1 MNSKK
6 ALAGMLAISMCA
18 ALFGGCGAETP
29 TDAPAAT
36 TAAAAG
42 GEASEET
49 TAATTAST
57 EGLSIETSAV
67 EAETTPED
75 LTDAQYWKDFYGTD
89 SLIQL
94 TAFSELANYN
104 GKATGWFAQILK
116 DKFNCE
122 VTIVPATDGAF
133 DTRMEAGNLGDLVV
147 FGSDGGN
154 YQRAAKEGML
164 FDWEEDGLIDE
175 FGAYTRDNMPYALNK
190 NRTFNESF
198 GAGSKIFGFGHNVAT
213 SPEDHEAF
221 FYTMDMRW
229 DLYKQLNY
237 PKMSTLDDLYDVFVQ
252 MKELQPTDANG
263 KESYAMSLWPD
274 WDGNM
279 VMYVKAFATCWYG
292 MDEMGFG
299 LYDVE
304 NGVYHDA
311 TEEGGPYL
319 TSLKF
324 FNKLYRAGLIDPNSM
339 TQTYNEMSE
348 KVQAG
353 GVFFSIFDYAGS
365 ALYNTEDH
373 LTEGKGMYPVV
384 PDEARPLCYGMNV
397 MGGNRIWT
405 IGASTEYP
413 ELVMAIINYLVTPE
427 GCMTSWYGPKD
438 LCWYYDE
445 EGHTCLTEFG
455 ETCQAD
461 KKNTTMPA
469 EWGGGSYNDGSFQVN
484 NTTWTRDAKNPDSN
498 GETYNLENWVSRR
511 HDTDYDILSDWRTW
525 SGFYNSQ
532 EYMDSV
538 PHKTSIATAYSET
551 DRSDELK
558 VIWQQVADCI
568 VTDSWK
574 AVYAATDEEYES
586 YVNDMISKIHE
597 YDPNGE
603 CLAYCNNEAAK
614 RDALEDAVRAVK

>member
-1 MNSKK
+1 MKK
-6 ALAGMLAISMCA
+6 NRTTAGILAACMCA
-18 ALFGGCGAETP
+18 SLLAGCGAEKPADLET
-29 TDAPAAT
+29 AAT
-36 TAAAAG
+36 TAAG
-42 GEASEET
+42 GEQTTTEAAS
-49 TAATTAST
+49 ATTT
-57 EGLSIETSAV
+57 EALVIETEAV
-67 EAETTPED
+67 TAETTPED
-75 LTDAQYWKDFYGTD
+75 TIDAQYWKDYYNTND
-89 SLIQL
+89 LIQL

-122 VTIVPATDGAF
+122 VTIVPSTDGAF
-133 DTRMEAGNLGDLVV
+133 DTRMESGNLGDLVV
-147 FGSDGGN
+147 FGSDGSN

-175 FGAYTRDNMPYALNK
+175 FGAYTRDNMPYALKK
-190 NRTFNESF
+190 NRSFNESF
-198 GAGSKIFGFGHNVAT
+198 GAGDHIYGFGHNVAT
-213 SPEDHEAF
+213 SPDDHDAF
-221 FYTMDMRW
+221 FYTMDIRW
-229 DLYKQLNY
+229 DLYKQLDY
-237 PKMSTLDDLYDVFVQ
+237 PKMSSLDDLYDVFVK
-252 MKELQPTDANG
+252 MKELQPTDVNG

-279 VMYVKAFATCWYG
+279 VMYVKAFATCYWG

-304 NGVYHDA
+304 TGEYHDT

-319 TSLKF
+319 TALKF
-324 FNKLYRAGLIDPNSM
+324 FNKCFRAGLIDPNSM

-365 ALYNTEDH
+365 AIYNTEEH
-373 LTEGKGMYPVV
+373 LNEGKGMYPVV
-384 PDEARPLCYGMNV
+384 PSDATPLCYGMNV

-461 KKNTTMPA
+461 KKNTMMPA
-469 EWGGGSYNDGSFQVN
+469 EWGGGTYNDGSFQVN
-484 NTTWTRDAKNPDSN
+484 NTTWTRDATNPDSN
-498 GETYNLENWVSRR
+498 GETYNAENWISRR
-511 HDTDYDILSDWRTW
+511 HDTEYEILADWRNW

-532 EYMDSV
+532 EYMNSV

-551 DRSDELK
+551 EQSDELK

-568 VTDSWK
+568 KTYSWN
-574 AVYAATDEEYES
+574 AVYAQSDEEYDQIVS
-586 YVNDMISKIHE
+586 DMIAKIHE

-603 CLAYCNNEAAK
+603 CLKHCNEEAAK
-614 RDALEDAVRAVK
+614 RCALEDVVRNGG

>member
-1 MNSKK
+1 MKTRRTM
-6 ALAGMLAISMCA
+6 AGLLAASMCA
-18 ALFGGCGAETP
+18 GLMAGCGAQTP
-29 TDAPAAT
+29 DTQSVTTAAGNDTAAT
-36 TAAAAG
+36 TAAQ
-42 GEASEET
+42 
-49 TAATTAST
+49 AAT
-57 EGLSIETSAV
+57 EPLIVETSAQ
-67 EAETTPED
+67 EAQITPED
-75 LTDAQYWKDFYGTD
+75 NTDAAYWKDFYGTD
-89 SLIQL
+89 ELIQL

-122 VTIVPATDGAF
+122 VTIIPATDGAF
-133 DTRMEAGNLGDLVV
+133 DTRMESGNLGDLVV
-147 FGSDGGN
+147 FGSDGSN
-154 YQRAAKEGML
+154 YQRAAKEGKL

-175 FGAYTRDNMPYALNK
+175 YGSYVRDNMPYALKK
-190 NRTFNESF
+190 NRTFNDSF
-198 GAGSKIFGFGHNVAT
+198 GAGDVIYGFGHNVAT
-213 SPEDHEAF
+213 SPDEHEAF

-229 DLYKQLNY
+229 DLYKELKY
-237 PKMSTLDDLYDVFVQ
+237 PKMSTLDDLYNVFVQ

-304 NGVYHDA
+304 NGVYHDC
-311 TEEGGPYL
+311 TEEDGPYL
-319 TSLKF
+319 TILKF
-324 FNKLYRAGLIDPNSM
+324 FNKCYRAGLIDPNSM

-348 KVQAG
+348 KVAAG

-365 ALYNTEDH
+365 ALYNTEEH

-384 PDEARPLCYGMNV
+384 PSDATPLCYGMNV
-397 MGGNRIWT
+397 MGGNRLWT
-405 IGASTEYP
+405 IGSNTEYP

-445 EGHTCLTEFG
+445 EGNTCLTEFG

-461 KKNTTMPA
+461 KKGTMMPA

-484 NTTWTRDAKNPDSN
+484 NTTWTRDASNPDSN
-498 GETYNLENWVSRR
+498 GETYNLENWKSRR
-511 HDTDYDILSDWRTW
+511 HDTAYDILQDWRDW
-525 SGFYNSQ
+525 SGYYNSQ

-538 PHKTSIATAYSET
+538 PHKVAIATAYSET

-558 VIWQQVADCI
+558 VVWQQVADCV
-568 VTDSWK
+568 VTYSWR
-574 AVYAATDEEYES
+574 AVYASSDEEYQQIVDE
-586 YVNDMISKIHE
+586 MIAKIAE

-603 CLAYCNNEAAK
+603 CLAYCNAEAEK
-614 RDALEDAVRAVK
+614 RNTLEDVVRNNG